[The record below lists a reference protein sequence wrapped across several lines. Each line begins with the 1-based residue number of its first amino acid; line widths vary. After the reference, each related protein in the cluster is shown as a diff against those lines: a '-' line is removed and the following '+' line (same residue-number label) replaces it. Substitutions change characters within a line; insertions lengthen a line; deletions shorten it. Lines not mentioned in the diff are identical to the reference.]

1 MNQDSFMKE
10 FFKQGKKVTV
20 DANELQALIRKM
32 KDGERTIQRLNS
44 RVSILEFKASL
55 KCQEIPKEV
64 KLDVKC

>member
-10 FFKQGKKVTV
+10 FFKQGEKVTV

-32 KDGERTIQRLNS
+32 KDGERTIQRLKS
-44 RVSILEFKASL
+44 RVSILEFKVSL
-55 KCQEIPKEV
+55 KCQDMPKEV

>member
-1 MNQDSFMKE
+1 MNQDNFMKE
-10 FFKQGKKVTV
+10 FFKQGEKVTV

>member
-1 MNQDSFMKE
+1 MNQDNFMKE
-10 FFKQGKKVTV
+10 FFKQGEKVTV

-32 KDGERTIQRLNS
+32 KDNERTIKRLNS
-44 RVSILEFKASL
+44 RVSILEFKVSL

>member
-1 MNQDSFMKE
+1 MNQDNFMRE
-10 FFKQGKKVTV
+10 YFKQGEKVTV

-32 KDGERTIQRLNS
+32 KDGERTIQKLNS

-64 KLDVKC
+64 KLDVKY

>member
-1 MNQDSFMKE
+1 MNQDNFMRE
-10 FFKQGKKVTV
+10 YFKQGEKVTV
-20 DANELQALIRKM
+20 AANELQALIRKM
-32 KDGERTIQRLNS
+32 KDGERTIKRLKS

>member
-1 MNQDSFMKE
+1 MNQDNFMRE
-10 FFKQGKKVTV
+10 YFKQGEKVTV